1 MKVRI
6 DEIQDGD
13 ILLKDVMGLTAAPI
27 MPKNT
32 KLTREHIEVLS
43 DFLIKEIEISN
54 GMIDDKETESKDHS
68 NQNSKETQPI
78 RPAFVK
84 SQFNDLYTK
93 AVDESKKEFKKWE
106 AGFQVDIAKLR
117 GIILPLIQ
125 YMDENPAH
133 LKNLHKYSKK
143 EEYVYH
149 HMVSVSLLS
158 YGIAKKLGEDNAFR
172 MQAAFAGL
180 LADAGMAKIDQ
191 NIIKKIGPLNEIEF
205 KEIKQHATNSYKM
218 IKDLSL
224 LKPEA
229 KLAIF
234 QHHERLDGSGYP
246 VGEKRERIHILS
258 QIIAVADV
266 YHALTV
272 EHVYKKS
279 VPPFNS
285 LEWIRY
291 EGFGKFNHVVVEA
304 LQSIIGNLS
313 IGTKVRL
320 SDGTEGEVMFTKHDQ
335 PMRPLV
341 KITNTGKL
349 IDLVKER
356 SLFIEETHN

>member
-1 MKVRI
+1 VNIKI
-6 DEIQDGD
+6 EEIQEGYV
-13 ILLKDVMGLTAAPI
+13 LLKDVMGLTAAPI

-32 KLTREHIEVLS
+32 VLTRKHIEILNA
-43 DFLIKEIEISN
+43 FFIKEIEISN
-54 GMIDDKETESKDHS
+54 VMTKTTESESKDTTK
-68 NQNSKETQPI
+68 QNGKEIQSVIPPI
-78 RPAFVK
+78 IK
-84 SQFNDLYTK
+84 SQFTDLYTK
-93 AVDESKKEFKKWE
+93 AVGESKKEFKKWE

-125 YMDENPAH
+125 YMDENPTH
-133 LKNLHKYSKK
+133 LKNLHKHSKK
-143 EEYVYH
+143 EDYLYH
-149 HMVSVSLLS
+149 HMVGASLLS

-172 MQAAFAGL
+172 MQAAFGGL

-191 NIIKKIGPLNEIEF
+191 NILKKAGPLNELEF
-205 KEIKQHATNSYKM
+205 KEIKQHSTYSYKM

-224 LKPEA
+224 LKPEV
-229 KLAIF
+229 KLAVF

-258 QIIAVADV
+258 QIISVADV
-266 YHALTV
+266 YHAFTV
-272 EHVYKKS
+272 EHVYKKA
-279 VPPFNS
+279 VPSFNA

-291 EGFGKFNHVVVEA
+291 EGFGKFNHIVVEA

-313 IGTKVRL
+313 IGTRVRL
-320 SDGTEGEVMFTKHDQ
+320 SDGSEGEVMFTKPDHL
-335 PMRPLV
+335 MRPLV
-341 KITNTGKL
+341 KIETTGKL